1 MSNSVI
7 NFNAPQYAEAAIATQ
22 HTTQII
28 RSIIDQID
36 RLEPITLESPRGT
49 LIGVGLAKGSK
60 YAFAEFSLLN
70 TQLSTIRGNT
80 SLSMTGDAYLHLQFH
95 KNDRCIWDFFV
106 PLDNNADPCMS
117 EDAAGATDLLARDRA
132 NANIDS
138 VSAIRTAVLIA
149 RDLVDAANHSVSAS
163 TTTSAHQDESLPL
176 HPFTHNSQ
184 DDSLL
189 TQTADT
195 SIFSS
200 SILGA
205 SFRTPQMDW
214 MVSYQ
219 TSDEHWAIDQQE
231 DAARATADAP
241 LAPHSPISRSNALRS
256 SALSSHSFN
265 EPTHY
270 TQDDIPFA
278 QTMDTQV
285 FHRSPLD
292 GLGDTAPAAVD
303 GPLAPHLS
311 NPRSIALRPSASHLL
326 PYDGTKKHSLDDEP
340 CLHPSDYDAIV
351 DRMPHGEI
359 DSDTM
364 EGWVA
369 RTLDKAREGELTSQ
383 HNTAAQE
390 VAQTTADGPL
400 TVRSLDDCPIT
411 VCSLDDHSITAH
423 SLEAHPLTTGSP
435 NSHLPPSNT
444 TTDSTQ
450 VDTIHIRT
458 SDFDSTM
465 ECSLYSDIDSDSA
478 EGRIMGIAP
487 HGNSALQPSTTAQEN
502 TQPAEGPTL
511 TQVEAE
517 SASQLSAATLDTAR
531 AALESLFG
539 PRSIASRPR
548 QPLPTRFP
556 LNRPPTPPF
565 IMRQCRI
572 HELSPLMHLRW
583 NYPYTLLV
591 HLCQSCQGATV
602 AQWF

>member
-1 MSNSVI
+1 
-7 NFNAPQYAEAAIATQ
+7 
-22 HTTQII
+22 
-28 RSIIDQID
+28 
-36 RLEPITLESPRGT
+36 
-49 LIGVGLAKGSK
+49 
-60 YAFAEFSLLN
+60 
-70 TQLSTIRGNT
+70 
-80 SLSMTGDAYLHLQFH
+80 
-95 KNDRCIWDFFV
+95 
-106 PLDNNADPCMS
+106 
-117 EDAAGATDLLARDRA
+117 
-132 NANIDS
+132 
-138 VSAIRTAVLIA
+138 
-149 RDLVDAANHSVSAS
+149 
-163 TTTSAHQDESLPL
+163 
-176 HPFTHNSQ
+176 
-184 DDSLL
+184 
-189 TQTADT
+189 
-195 SIFSS
+195 
-200 SILGA
+200 
-205 SFRTPQMDW
+205 
-214 MVSYQ
+214 
-219 TSDEHWAIDQQE
+219 
-231 DAARATADAP
+231 
-241 LAPHSPISRSNALRS
+241 
-256 SALSSHSFN
+256 
-265 EPTHY
+265 
-270 TQDDIPFA
+270 
-278 QTMDTQV
+278 
-285 FHRSPLD
+285 
-292 GLGDTAPAAVD
+292 
-303 GPLAPHLS
+303 
-311 NPRSIALRPSASHLL
+311 
-326 PYDGTKKHSLDDEP
+326 
-340 CLHPSDYDAIV
+340 
-351 DRMPHGEI
+351 MPHGEI

-517 SASQLSAATLDTAR
+517 SASQLSTATLDTAR

-556 LNRPPTPPF
+556 LNRPPTPP
-565 IMRQCRI
+565 I
-572 HELSPLMHLRW
+572 HHAPM
-583 NYPYTLLV
+583 PDP
-591 HLCQSCQGATV
+591 
-602 AQWF
+602 